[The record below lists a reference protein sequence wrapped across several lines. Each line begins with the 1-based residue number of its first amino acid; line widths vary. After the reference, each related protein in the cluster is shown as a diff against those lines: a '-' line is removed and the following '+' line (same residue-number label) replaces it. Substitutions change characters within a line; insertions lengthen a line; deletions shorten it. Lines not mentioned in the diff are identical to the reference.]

1 VDVDPLGV
9 VTLAELSAD
18 VTSPRNPMRKMV
30 REVAQ
35 YVAPF
40 AAEHGSD
47 LRDMHMLGTSG
58 TVTNARRRPSQSGA
72 RYDRRRIDALDERFD
87 VTR

>member
-1 VDVDPLGV
+1 MSIRSASSLWPSI
-9 VTLAELSAD
+9 SAD
-18 VTSPRNPMRKMV
+18 VTSPRKSYAQMV

-47 LRDMHMLGTSG
+47 LRDMHML
-58 TVTNARRRPSQSGA
+58 APPA
-72 RYDRRRIDALDERFD
+72 P
-87 VTR
+87 